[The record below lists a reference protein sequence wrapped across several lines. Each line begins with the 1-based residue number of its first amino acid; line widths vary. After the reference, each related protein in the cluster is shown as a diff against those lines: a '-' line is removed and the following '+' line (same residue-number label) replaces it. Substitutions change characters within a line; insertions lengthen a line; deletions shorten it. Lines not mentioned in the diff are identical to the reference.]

1 MVITNN
7 PLIKSDMISVPVLT
21 GSTQT
26 KLPFPD
32 QPQLRSTF
40 LQSIY
45 MPLID
50 IDIFG
55 QPTLNNNVAK
65 EKGFLVLYFDGR
77 ENVQQIPLIELM
89 SDQRTANKY
98 NVNGILGFNSQLVI
112 WPKSY
117 ILLSSAIAPGSDVV
131 FTFAVNYSLTK
142 I

>member
-40 LQSIY
+40 LQSISLPY
-45 MPLID
+45 INFD
-50 IDIFG
+50 FYN
-55 QPTLNNNVAK
+55 QPTLNANTAS
-65 EKGFLVLYFDGR
+65 EKGFLVLYFEGK
-77 ENVQQIPLIELM
+77 ENVQQLPLIELL

-98 NVNGILGFNSQLVI
+98 NVNGILGFSNQVI
-112 WPKSY
+112 VWPKSY
-117 ILLSSAIAPGSDVV
+117 ILLSSAIAPGADYV
-131 FTFAVNYSLTK
+131 FTFLVNYSLAK